1 LNGILAST
9 AIPLPT
15 EITTS
20 ALIAAGHNRLI
31 IFIVLAISTYIGG
44 FIGYWIGRSGNR
56 IFRSLSGKP
65 KKEEEQRTQSLLH
78 RYGWM
83 AIVASAWVP
92 IVGDFIPI
100 VAGTKKYD
108 LRKFAIGLSIGK
120 ISRAIA
126 VVYLS
131 SFLIGN
137 LLGS

>member
-1 LNGILAST
+1 M
-9 AIPLPT
+9 
-15 EITTS
+15 
-20 ALIAAGHNRLI
+20 
-31 IFIVLAISTYIGG
+31 
-44 FIGYWIGRSGNR
+44 GYWIGRSGNKL
-56 IFRSLSGKP
+56 FRFLSGKP
-65 KKEEEQRTQSLLH
+65 KKEHEERSQSILS

-120 ISRAIA
+120 ISRALA

-131 SFLIGN
+131 SFLIGK
-137 LLGS
+137 LAGS